1 MKHRVYLIIKVPCKS
16 FPVLVKM
23 KDNHIR
29 KSFLKT
35 LRDCSKPLTLR
46 IQFLH
51 ENLWGGSPW
60 LGWWT
65 RRRGEGGW
73 SGGVPRGPEGRGQR
87 ACSLPGGAAEECLR
101 HNVVSAGV
109 PSLSMVSGCKWTW
122 TLSMHPFQFP
132 ALQMQQQQRRG
143 GGLLWVFTTSSQQ
156 RLNSLPKGEA
166 PLTHP
171 AKPSKCCYCHW
182 SL

>member
-1 MKHRVYLIIKVPCKS
+1 MKHRVYLIIKVPWKS

-35 LRDCSKPLTLR
+35 LRDCSKLLTPR
-46 IQFLH
+46 IQFLR
-51 ENLWGGSPW
+51 ENSWGGSPW
-60 LGWWT
+60 LGRWT
-65 RRRGEGGW
+65 RRGEGGW
-73 SGGVPRGPEGRGQR
+73 SDGVPRGPEGRGQR

-101 HNVVSAGV
+101 HNVVSPGV
-109 PSLSMVSGCKWTW
+109 PSLSMVSDCKRTW
-122 TLSMHPFQFP
+122 TLSTHLFQFS

-143 GGLLWVFTTSSQQ
+143 GDLLWVFTTSSQQ
-156 RLNSLPKGEA
+156 RLSSLPKGEA

-171 AKPSKCCYCHW
+171 ATPSKCYYYW
-182 SL
+182 SP